1 MNGRMA
7 KNAEDDQATDGNKP
21 VTFGDKLDA
30 IIGVVGY
37 RMSARAVSGVHLAS
51 QVLKITPQQ
60 FARKRTGHAPVAEH
74 EMSKLIDHFQ
84 LGGLVDYRI
93 FQEPD
98 VASLLSRLK
107 AVSAGTFGASQ
118 SHELC
123 RLLFSAPRNGCRVSF
138 SRIVG
143 PFSLR
148 GPFGPPSDRDDGRP
162 ILRVGGG
169 VNIRCEGPEGG
180 NLIVLS
186 VDQSMA
192 ISVLMPSVF
201 APDTR
206 VPSGIATLPTVPEYD
221 HFKVEHSLGA
231 HRLYALW
238 ADDQIAQVVRNGVLP
253 LDEVRSLDPTT
264 AGAMVRLLRNLPTE
278 HLRVAHCDFIVC

>member
-1 MNGRMA
+1 MA
-7 KNAEDDQATDGNKP
+7 GADRTET

-37 RMSARAVSGVHLAS
+37 RMSARAVTGVHLAG

-60 FARKRTGHAPVAEH
+60 FAKKRTGRAPVSEH

-84 LGGLVDYRI
+84 IGGLVDYRI
-93 FQEPD
+93 FQQPD
-98 VASLLSRLK
+98 VDGVLAALK
-107 AVSAGTFGASQ
+107 EASAGTFGASQ
-118 SHELC
+118 CHELC
-123 RLLFSAPRNGCRVSF
+123 QLLFGAPRSGCKVGF

-169 VNIRCEGPEGG
+169 ANIRCEGPEGC

-186 VDQSMA
+186 ADQGMTV
-192 ISVLMPSVF
+192 SVLMPSVF

-206 VPSGIATLPTVPEYD
+206 VPSGTATLPTVPEYD
-221 HFKVEHSLGA
+221 HFKIQHSLGA

-238 ADDQIAQVVRNGVLP
+238 ADDQVAQVVRNGVMP
-253 LDEVRSLDPTT
+253 LDEVRTLDPTT
-264 AGAMVRLLRNLPTE
+264 AGNMVRLLRNVPRE
-278 HLRVAHCDFIVC
+278 RLRAAHCDFLVC

>member
-1 MNGRMA
+1 MKKRAERMSG
-7 KNAEDDQATDGNKP
+7 EDHAAT

-37 RMSARAVSGVHLAS
+37 RMSARAVSGVHLAGE
-51 QVLKITPQQ
+51 VLRITPQQ
-60 FARKRTGHAPVAEH
+60 FARKRTGKAPVTEH

-93 FQEPD
+93 FQQPD
-98 VASLLSRLK
+98 VDGVLAILK
-107 AVSAGTFGASQ
+107 EASAGTFAASQ
-118 SHELC
+118 CHELC
-123 RLLFSAPRNGCRVSF
+123 QILFSAPRNGCKVSF

-186 VDQSMA
+186 ADQSMT

-206 VPSGIATLPTVPEYD
+206 VPSGSATLPTVREYD
-221 HFKVEHSLGA
+221 HFKIQHSLGA

-238 ADDQIAQVVRNGVLP
+238 TDDVVAQVVRKGVLP
-253 LDEVRSLDPTT
+253 LDEVRTLDSTT
-264 AGAMVRLLRNLPTE
+264 ASAMVRLLKNLPRE
-278 HLRVAHCDFIVC
+278 HLRAAHCDFVVC

>member
-1 MNGRMA
+1 MKKRSTGSG
-7 KNAEDDQATDGNKP
+7 DDDPP

-30 IIGVVGY
+30 IIGVLGY
-37 RMSARAVSGVHLAS
+37 RMSARAVSGVHLAG

-60 FARKRTGHAPVAEH
+60 FARKRTGKAPVTEH

-84 LGGLVDYRI
+84 IGGLVDYRI
-93 FQEPD
+93 FHEPD
-98 VASLLSRLK
+98 VPAVLDRLK
-107 AVSAGTFGASQ
+107 AASAGTFGATQ
-118 SHELC
+118 CHELC
-123 RLLFSAPRNGCRVSF
+123 QLLFSAPRSGCKVAF

-169 VNIRCEGPEGG
+169 VNIRCEGPEGT

-186 VDQSMA
+186 ADQSMA

-206 VPSGIATLPTVPEYD
+206 IPSGIATLPTVREYD
-221 HFKVEHSLGA
+221 HFKIQHSLGA

-238 ADDQIAQVVRNGVLP
+238 TDDQVAQVVRKGVLP
-253 LDEVRSLDPTT
+253 LDEVRTLDPTT
-264 AGAMVRLLRNLPTE
+264 AGTMVRLLGNLPRE
-278 HLRVAHCDFIVC
+278 CLRVAHCDFVVC